1 MTRVDLLQAYFVGWD
16 PKPLSLS
23 LSTVAN
29 LTCGTRTLRCGSFL
43 RRLRLDV
50 NSAHLP
56 SRPKEAGRLRPSHR
70 SLSCPD
76 SPRRCDPRE
85 VLWFSPP
92 PQAPLLSS
100 SPFPASSVRRCNLN
114 NDVSTQGET
123 LTGKLARRRMICVLC
138 PHLTP

>member
-1 MTRVDLLQAYFVGWD
+1 MTRAGLLQAYFVGWD

-23 LSTVAN
+23 IDCSELNVRDPHA
-29 LTCGTRTLRCGSFL
+29 RCGS
-43 RRLRLDV
+43 RPHRLRLDV
-50 NSAHLP
+50 SSAHLL
-56 SRPKEAGRLRPSHR
+56 SRPEEAGTTPAHR
-70 SLSCPD
+70 SLLRPAG
-76 SPRRCDPRE
+76 DPRK

-114 NDVSTQGET
+114 IDVSTQGET